1 MAESST
7 FMYQIAGGI
16 LIAYFAGFGF
26 SVIKKLLYMA

>member
-16 LIAYFAGFGF
+16 LLVYFAGFGF
-26 SVIKKLLYMA
+26 SAIKKMLDMA